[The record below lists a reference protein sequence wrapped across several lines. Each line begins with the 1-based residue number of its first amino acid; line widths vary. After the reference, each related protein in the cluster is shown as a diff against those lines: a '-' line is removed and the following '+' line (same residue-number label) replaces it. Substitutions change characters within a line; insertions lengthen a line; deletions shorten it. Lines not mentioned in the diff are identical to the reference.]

1 MDLEGQVQYVSGPP
15 ICIHHDA
22 GLDNYSTGPGG
33 TVFIRDEDDR
43 AKVVASYT
51 RSMENAELIAIAFKV
66 AKMAQEKGYDPI
78 DALRG
83 LPTLLNFVEK
93 YEDFEFGV
101 DDPEEFENV
110 VDAAKSFI
118 NQIENDD
125 HT

>member
-15 ICIHHDA
+15 ICILDA

-33 TVFIRDEDDR
+33 TVFIEDESGG

-51 RSMENAELIAIAFKV
+51 HSMENAELISTAFKV
-66 AKMAQEKGYDPI
+66 AMKAQEKGYDPI
-78 DALRG
+78 DALRS
-83 LPTLLNFVEK
+83 LSALLDLVEK

-110 VDAAKSFI
+110 VDTAKRLISR
-118 NQIENDD
+118 IEE
-125 HT
+125 